1 MLQQFENLGIRVK
14 LVAAFLVVAV
24 FAGIP
29 GVVEFA
35 QGEAGKQATP
45 AEEQSAT
52 TGEITEHIHR
62 ITQRPFSCSAGG
74 ERALLAGAGACG
86 DKAGQIMFRERFAQV
101 IPLDIITATIL

>member
-45 AEEQSAT
+45 AEEQTPPPA
-52 TGEITEHIHR
+52 R
-62 ITQRPFSCSAGG
+62 
-74 ERALLAGAGACG
+74 
-86 DKAGQIMFRERFAQV
+86 
-101 IPLDIITATIL
+101 